1 MRISAAPAEP
11 DDTRLSAGAALLAL
25 LGHAGLAALLL
36 ARWPAQTPSDLTAH
50 SVQVT
55 LVQGGQAG
63 PKGEAA
69 TPSRPFERLH
79 ASTQQPPS
87 PPPSTDETGR
97 RLDEL
102 LQSRPT
108 PARQAARN
116 ETSATPAASTAP
128 AAGEGRG
135 GSSGLKAGEGLA
147 GIDVFGGAALP
158 VVGQRPAAPSGDL
171 WKRVAPCWRSPG
183 KLQVSLMVELGMAG
197 DVVRLQTIRREG
209 QAVDGQRLAAERSAA
224 RAIEACAPYAGL
236 GAGRERL
243 EFRP

>member
-1 MRISAAPAEP
+1 MRTSTSPGEP

-25 LGHAGLAALLL
+25 LGHAVLAALLL
-36 ARWPAQTPSDLTAH
+36 MRWPAETPSDLSAQ

-63 PKGEAA
+63 QKGEAA

-79 ASTQQPPS
+79 TPAQQTPS
-87 PPPSTDETGR
+87 PSPSTEGTGR

-102 LQSRPT
+102 LQSRST
-108 PARQAARN
+108 PARQTARS
-116 ETSATPAASTAP
+116 EAVAP

-171 WKRVAPCWRSPG
+171 WKRVAPCWRPPG
-183 KLQVSLMVELGMAG
+183 KLQVSLMVELGAG
-197 DVVRLQTIRREG
+197 GAIIRLQTIRREG

-236 GAGRERL
+236 SAGRERL

>member
-1 MRISAAPAEP
+1 MRTSTSPGEP
-11 DDTRLSAGAALLAL
+11 DDTRLSASAALLAL
-25 LGHAGLAALLL
+25 LGHAALAALLL
-36 ARWPAQTPSDLTAH
+36 ARWPETSSDLTAT

-63 PKGEAA
+63 GGGDAA
-69 TPSRPFERLH
+69 APSQPFERLH
-79 ASTQQPPS
+79 GPARQAPS
-87 PPPSTDETGR
+87 PASSVDETGK

-102 LQSRPT
+102 LQSRST
-108 PARQAARN
+108 PERQ
-116 ETSATPAASTAP
+116 TSRTEASAASAAAP
-128 AAGEGRG
+128 SASGAGG
-135 GSSGLKAGEGLA
+135 GSPGLKAGEGLA

-183 KLQVSLMVELGMAG
+183 KLQVSLMVELGADG
-197 DVVRLQTIRREG
+197 NVIRLQTIRRTG
-209 QAVDGQRLAAERSAA
+209 QPVDGQRLAAERSAA

-236 GAGRERL
+236 NAARERL